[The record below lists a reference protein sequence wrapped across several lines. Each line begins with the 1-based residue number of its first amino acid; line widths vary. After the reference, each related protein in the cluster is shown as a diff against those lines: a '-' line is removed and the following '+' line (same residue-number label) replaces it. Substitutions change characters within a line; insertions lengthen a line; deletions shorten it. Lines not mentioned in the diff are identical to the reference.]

1 MEKTQQ
7 TTEDEWQQEIL
18 SLKSEYQSYSKDTQ
32 DAHVKLCKT
41 VVAVSYVESVQTA
54 ADQSGWSVSY
64 VRKLRGESALNANSP
79 ECSELSSLGIGSALG
94 SYLSQKN
101 EQADARNEYISC
113 IRRTVVP
120 APTIGDVAVLVGV
133 SRQRVGQW
141 LDES

>member
-1 MEKTQQ
+1 MEKIQQ
-7 TTEDEWQQEIL
+7 TRNDEWQQELL
-18 SLKSEYQSYSKDTQ
+18 SLKSEYQSHSEDTQ
-32 DAHVKLCKT
+32 DAHVKLCAT
-41 VVAVSYVESVQTA
+41 VVAVSYAESVQAA

-64 VRKLRGESALNANSP
+64 VRKLRGESSLNADSP
-79 ECSELSSLGIGSALG
+79 ECSKLAAAGINSAHLAYQ
-94 SYLSQKN
+94 SRKS
-101 EQADARNEYISC
+101 EQRNARSEYVSC